1 MYTSLSQAPCG
12 RTLTLAKV
20 ENPNLEMRLR
30 RMGLF
35 EGKQLIRLDEEVL
48 IQPVRVRGPKGEF
61 ILGGGMASRIVVHL
75 DDGRK
80 LPLPELKP
88 GERGHVEGI
97 TCGSALEKSL
107 DILGAKENDEITLIR
122 KIPPMEYV
130 TVVEKEGRVRLNEGL
145 AAKIWGRMGEHHLQF
160 ACSSVREKFEVT
172 DILGGRRVREAL
184 AVQGV
189 IPGKTLILE
198 GVEPAGT
205 LFMGQQ
211 NHLLIISTP
220 DGLRL
225 FLQEREGQRI
235 FVRVSEEDK
244 PSA

>member
-1 MYTSLSQAPCG
+1 
-12 RTLTLAKV
+12 
-20 ENPNLEMRLR
+20 
-30 RMGLF
+30 MGLF

-48 IQPVRVRGPKGEF
+48 IQPVRVRGPRGEF
-61 ILGGGMASRIVVHL
+61 ILGGGMASRIVAHL

-80 LPLPELKP
+80 LPLAELRP
-88 GERGHVEGI
+88 GESGHVEGI

-107 DILGAKENDEITLIR
+107 DILEAKENDEITFVR

-130 TVVEKEGRVRLNEGL
+130 TVVEKKGRVRLNEGL
-145 AAKIWGRMGEHHLQF
+145 AAKIWGRMGEHSLQF
-160 ACSSVREKFEVT
+160 ACSGVREKFEVT
-172 DILGGRRVREAL
+172 DILGGRRVREVL